1 MFLPCKLHAL
11 SRTPAAY
18 SASADTGLIVAGVTF
33 THVDGRS
40 GMARTHNGGGVIDQ
54 AVKQGTAW
62 PDRRWAELGIREE
75 SWGLTAMKATR

>member
-33 THVDGRS
+33 THIDGRS
-40 GMARTHNGGGVIDQ
+40 GMALTHNGGSVIDQ
-54 AVKQGTAW
+54 TAHRLAG
-62 PDRRWAELGIREE
+62 PSLDR
-75 SWGLTAMKATR
+75 TRDP